1 MVFIQTHMLN
11 GFYRTLF
18 FILMLPVLS
27 WSAINIDAFTTL
39 KNDRFANDAQF
50 IMSQFDLSGVA
61 IADNGRFVTMIS
73 NNVFISAHHFYPSNG
88 SSVTFYATNDSAGGS
103 AIRTVQSSQRIGT
116 TDIRIGILSAP
127 LSSAYKAYNFSTE
140 DITSFSTGPNAFTRS
155 DIYLQNAYILGRSP
169 SAFSTSQDLAVGRN
183 VIDNFSNVTISGT
196 TDLSAISTVNNSGD
210 TNYVTHEAQLTVG
223 DSSAPM
229 FIDDGNGGLT
239 MVGTN
244 WFIGNDGTND
254 INGQSYLGIYDTE
267 IQNYID
273 ANAVP
278 EFMDFAL
285 WLGILALFGSIRHQR
300 RTHHRMIGTRGG
312 T

>member
-1 MVFIQTHMLN
+1 MWRYSLVILILAQ
-11 GFYRTLF
+11 GFYLHA
-18 FILMLPVLS
+18 
-27 WSAINIDAFTTL
+27 AINIDAFSTL
-39 KNDRFANDAQF
+39 ENDRFSNSGQF
-50 IMSQFDLSGVA
+50 IMNQYDLSGVA
-61 IADNGRFVTMIS
+61 IANDGRFVTMVS
-73 NNVFISAHHFYPSNG
+73 NNVFISAHHFYPSDG
-88 SSVTFYATNDSAGGS
+88 SSVTFYATNDPSGGS
-103 AIRTVQSSQRIGT
+103 AVRTIQSSQRIGT
-116 TDIRIGILSAP
+116 TDIRIGVLSAP

-183 VIDNFSNVTISGT
+183 VIDNFGNVTVSGT
-196 TDLSAISTVNNSGD
+196 TDLAAISTVNNNGD

-254 INGQSYLGIYDTE
+254 INGQTYLGNYDTE

-300 RTHHRMIGTRGG
+300 RTSHKMIGTRGG

>member
-1 MVFIQTHMLN
+1 M
-11 GFYRTLF
+11 FYSICRALC
-18 FILMLPVLS
+18 LSVALPLLS

-50 IMSQFDLSGVA
+50 IMSQYDLSGVA
-61 IADNGRFVTMIS
+61 IADNGRFVTMVS
-73 NNVFISAHHFYPSNG
+73 NNVFLSAHHFYPSNG

-103 AIRTVQSSQRIGT
+103 AVRTVQSSQRIGT
-116 TDIRIGILSAP
+116 TDIRIGILNAP
-127 LSSAYKAYNFSTE
+127 LSSAYKTYNFSTE
-140 DITSFSTGPNAFTRS
+140 DIDSFSIDPNAFTQS

-169 SAFSTSQDLAVGRN
+169 STFSISQDLAVGRN
-183 VIDNFSNVTISGT
+183 VIDNFGSITVSGT
-196 TDLSAISTVNNSGD
+196 TDLAAITTVNDNGD
-210 TNYVTHEAQLTVG
+210 TNYVTHEAKLNIG

-239 MVGTN
+239 MVGIN
-244 WFIGNDGTND
+244 WFIGNDGSND
-254 INGQSYLGIYDTE
+254 INGQSYLGNYDTE
-267 IQNYID
+267 IQDYID

-285 WLGILALFGSIRHQR
+285 WLGILALFGSIRHHR
-300 RTHHRMIGTRGG
+300 RTSHKMIGTRGG